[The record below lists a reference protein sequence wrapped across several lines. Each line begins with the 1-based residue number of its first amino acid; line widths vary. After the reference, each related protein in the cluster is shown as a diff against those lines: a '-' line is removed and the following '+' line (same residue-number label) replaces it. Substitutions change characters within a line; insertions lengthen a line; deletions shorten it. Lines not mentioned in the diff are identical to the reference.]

1 MKHILENEAWSIKIK
16 ETGAELS
23 SVQSKADGREYI
35 WQGDPA
41 VWAGQAPILFPIVGR
56 LKDDQYRTE
65 GQTYHM
71 KQHGFARRRNFNVLE
86 QNKKH
91 LKFGLT
97 ADQESMEQYPYNF
110 VLDITYALQEN
121 TLKVTYEVTNKDQRD
136 MPFSIGAHPAFSAPR
151 IVDQQMQ
158 EYRLVFEKPE
168 TLDRHYIENGLV
180 SGEQEQVL
188 NNEQKLPL
196 HPKLFER
203 DALIFKHQKSDSVRL
218 VSQSDSKKLVEMH
231 FEGFPYLGIWQKVGA
246 DYICIEPWYGIHD
259 AEGFTGELKDKEGIQ
274 ILQPEQSF
282 ECSYEIQ
289 FFA

>member
-1 MKHILENEAWSIKIK
+1 MNHILENEDWSIKIK

-23 SVQSKADGREYI
+23 SVQNNASGREYI

-41 VWAGQAPILFPIVGR
+41 VWAGQAPILFPIVGK

-65 GQTYHM
+65 GQTYSM
-71 KQHGFARRRNFNVLE
+71 KQHGFARRRDFNVLE
-86 QNKKH
+86 QDKKH

-121 TLKVTYEVTNKDQRD
+121 TLQVTYEVTNKDQRD
-136 MPFSIGAHPAFSAPR
+136 MPFSIGAHPAFSTPR
-151 IVDQQMQ
+151 IVEQQMQ
-158 EYRLVFEKPE
+158 EYLLVFEKPE

-180 SGEQEQVL
+180 SGERERVL
-188 NNEQKLPL
+188 DNEQKLAL

-203 DALIFKHQKSDSVRL
+203 DALIFKNPQSDSVSL
-218 VSQSDSKKLVEMH
+218 LSQSDGKKLVEMH

-246 DYICIEPWYGIHD
+246 DYICIEPWYGLHD
-259 AEGFTGELKDKEGIQ
+259 EEGFAGVLKDKEGIQ
-274 ILQPEQSF
+274 ILRPEQTFS
-282 ECSYEIQ
+282 CSYVMQ